1 MFSHTVGPGRNQSTS
16 FPPEISIQ
24 LAQSRRCFC
33 QPASRVADISVCV
46 QKGGDCLTARRFW
59 FLLRG
64 RAGFSVWKSF
74 PDDGREKKKK
84 RRRDNMRVA
93 CLTAEPPQRPINH
106 ASYRCN
112 EAPRIFEQQSHD
124 SRVQPRPTRAVDNC
138 GYKSS
143 VRRSV
148 SAKELVCLQEG
159 VQLIN
164 HSQAAANETNNGQ
177 MSGAD
182 VCRRADSSKRT
193 GRKKRNSNVN
203 TMSKIH
209 VALPECDVCF

>member
-16 FPPEISIQ
+16 FPPEISVQ

-46 QKGGDCLTARRFW
+46 QKGGECLTARRFW

-112 EAPRIFEQQSHD
+112 EAPRMLNNNHTTPES
-124 SRVQPRPTRAVDNC
+124 SRDGP
-138 GYKSS
+138 
-143 VRRSV
+143 VRSTTAATSQV
-148 SAKELVCLQEG
+148 FAALLVRK
-159 VQLIN
+159 N
-164 HSQAAANETNNGQ
+164 WF
-177 MSGAD
+177 
-182 VCRRADSSKRT
+182 VCRKVS
-193 GRKKRNSNVN
+193 NS
-203 TMSKIH
+203 
-209 VALPECDVCF
+209 